1 MAAIDQLEGF
11 PSGQESCVLLVALGS
26 LGDALPLVALADAL
40 CGLLARVRVVV
51 SAETYEQL
59 ARILGD
65 DASLARVSAL
75 SPATGVFGG
84 VADGD
89 AAAAREAAA
98 AAELELVHEA
108 ALSLLRGVPQSCR
121 FLGFNAH
128 SAHAFH
134 VAEAVRAAPVL
145 CAPTVEPA
153 GDERSGW
160 AAGLAAPWYAPW
172 RRTKRVWRGGE
183 GRAHL
188 GAVDVDA
195 AVRATRRL
203 RGVAPALGAAVYGG
217 GAPAPSKRRA
227 AGWEWAAA
235 RGEESALVF
244 SGYWRPRDL
253 RFDHARVPAA
263 LLRGEPKSG
272 GGERRALVCF
282 GSVPLASLGVDEA
295 RFFRVMRR
303 AVARAGFRAFFHGG
317 PRPDDGDWCPG
328 ADFVDHD
335 LVLRSCDV
343 LISHGGAG
351 AVHAAAARGVGH
363 VVVSLHADQARWG
376 GAVAALG
383 LGVHVAGVTDR
394 LEGAVDGLA
403 AAVADAAAATAARR
417 RAPLEGLA
425 APSAA
430 LGLPLDPALAAACAM
445 LFDGATATTLCSY
458 AAERARRRAAWLDRK
473 AAAGLY
479 LSRRMPPG
487 TSVEVAAFCA
497 FLFVPR
503 PAYGGPRPGAVFRA
517 GDRGVGYYPDPY

>member
-51 SAETYEQL
+51 SAETYDKL

-89 AAAAREAAA
+89 AAAARERAA

-183 GRAHL
+183 GRARL

-203 RGVAPALGAAVYGG
+203 RGVAPALGRHFEMGRGAAGRWERGPLGVRGVLVPQRDAAGG
-217 GAPAPSKRRA
+217 GGVAV
-227 AGWEWAAA
+227 
-235 RGEESALVF
+235 RG
-244 SGYWRPRDL
+244 
-253 RFDHARVPAA
+253 VPFGAW
-263 LLRGEPKSG
+263 GVG
-272 GGERRALVCF
+272 G
-282 GSVPLASLGVDEA
+282 
-295 RFFRVMRR
+295 
-303 AVARAGFRAFFHGG
+303 
-317 PRPDDGDWCPG
+317 
-328 ADFVDHD
+328 
-335 LVLRSCDV
+335 
-343 LISHGGAG
+343 
-351 AVHAAAARGVGH
+351 AAAAAG
-363 VVVSLHADQARWG
+363 AR
-376 GAVAALG
+376 
-383 LGVHVAGVTDR
+383 
-394 LEGAVDGLA
+394 EGASWGDG
-403 AAVADAAAATAARR
+403 
-417 RAPLEGLA
+417 
-425 APSAA
+425 S
-430 LGLPLDPALAAACAM
+430 
-445 LFDGATATTLCSY
+445 
-458 AAERARRRAAWLDRK
+458 
-473 AAAGLY
+473 
-479 LSRRMPPG
+479 
-487 TSVEVAAFCA
+487 
-497 FLFVPR
+497 
-503 PAYGGPRPGAVFRA
+503 
-517 GDRGVGYYPDPY
+517 GV

>member
-84 VADGD
+84 SRTATRRRR
-89 AAAAREAAA
+89 ARAAA

-134 VAEAVRAAPVL
+134 VAEAVRAAPVSR
-145 CAPTVEPA
+145 ADRRA
-153 GDERSGW
+153 GRRRAVRLGRG
-160 AAGLAAPWYAPW
+160 ARGALVRALAAHEARLA
-172 RRTKRVWRGGE
+172 RRRGPRAS
-183 GRAHL
+183 GRRRRRRR
-188 GAVDVDA
+188 
-195 AVRATRRL
+195 VRAT
-203 RGVAPALGAAVYGG
+203 GGSGAAL
-217 GAPAPSKRRA
+217 APRRGLRRRRA
-227 AGWEWAAA
+227 RAVEAAPRAGSEA
-235 RGEESALVF
+235 RGEESALV
-244 SGYWRPRDL
+244 P
-253 RFDHARVPAA
+253 
-263 LLRGEPKSG
+263 
-272 GGERRALVCF
+272 
-282 GSVPLASLGVDEA
+282 
-295 RFFRVMRR
+295 
-303 AVARAGFRAFFHGG
+303 
-317 PRPDDGDWCPG
+317 
-328 ADFVDHD
+328 
-335 LVLRSCDV
+335 
-343 LISHGGAG
+343 AG
-351 AVHAAAARGVGH
+351 AVPSPRSASAFTSRASHRRGRRRRARGG
-363 VVVSLHADQARWG
+363 R
-376 GAVAALG
+376 
-383 LGVHVAGVTDR
+383 
-394 LEGAVDGLA
+394 
-403 AAVADAAAATAARR
+403 ADAGGGDGARR
-417 RAPLEGLA
+417 RCAEAA

-458 AAERARRRAAWLDRK
+458 AAERAWRRAAWLDRK

-503 PAYGGPRPGAVFRA
+503 PAYGGRRPGGLPLATARWLLPGPVLRWEASAPPGRGGRRRRRASRA
-517 GDRGVGYYPDPY
+517 GGGWRCAARRRRDRVLAPPATRR

>member
-84 VADGD
+84 SRTA
-89 AAAAREAAA
+89 AAAARRRRG
-98 AAELELVHEA
+98 LELVHEA
-108 ALSLLRGVPQSCR
+108 ALPS
-121 FLGFNAH
+121 
-128 SAHAFH
+128 
-134 VAEAVRAAPVL
+134 AAPVL

-153 GDERSGW
+153 GDERS
-160 AAGLAAPWYAPW
+160 AGRGARGALVRALAAHEARLA
-172 RRTKRVWRGGE
+172 RRRGPRAS
-183 GRAHL
+183 GRRRRRRR
-188 GAVDVDA
+188 GPRDA
-195 AVRATRRL
+195 AARAS
-203 RGVAPALGAAVYGG
+203 RGAGAAVYGG

-295 RFFRVMRR
+295 RFFRVVRR
-303 AVARAGFRAFFHGG
+303 AVAGFRAFFHGG
-317 PRPDDGDWCPG
+317 PRPDDGDWP
-328 ADFVDHD
+328 
-335 LVLRSCDV
+335 
-343 LISHGGAG
+343 AG
-351 AVHAAAARGVGH
+351 AVPSPRSASAFTSRASRTASRAPSTGSRRPSPAAAAAAAR
-363 VVVSLHADQARWG
+363 AAG
-376 GAVAALG
+376 GA
-383 LGVHVAGVTDR
+383 
-394 LEGAVDGLA
+394 
-403 AAVADAAAATAARR
+403 
-417 RAPLEGLA
+417 A

-458 AAERARRRAAWLDRK
+458 AAERARRRAVWLDRK

-503 PAYGGPRPGAVFRA
+503 PAYGGRRPGAVFRA

>member
-145 CAPTVEPA
+145 CAPTVEPS

-172 RRTKRVWRGGE
+172 RRTKRVWRGR
-183 GRAHL
+183 RAARVWAPSTSTPGPRARGS
-188 GAVDVDA
+188 GAA
-195 AVRATRRL
+195 RRS
-203 RGVAPALGAAVYGG
+203 GAAVYGG

-235 RGEESALVF
+235 RGEESALV
-244 SGYWRPRDL
+244 P
-253 RFDHARVPAA
+253 
-263 LLRGEPKSG
+263 
-272 GGERRALVCF
+272 
-282 GSVPLASLGVDEA
+282 
-295 RFFRVMRR
+295 
-303 AVARAGFRAFFHGG
+303 
-317 PRPDDGDWCPG
+317 
-328 ADFVDHD
+328 
-335 LVLRSCDV
+335 
-343 LISHGGAG
+343 AG
-351 AVHAAAARGVGH
+351 AVPSPRSASAFTSRASRTASRAPSTG
-363 VVVSLHADQARWG
+363 SRRPSRRWRRRG
-376 GAVAALG
+376 GARARAAG
-383 LGVHVAGVTDR
+383 
-394 LEGAVDGLA
+394 GA
-403 AAVADAAAATAARR
+403 
-417 RAPLEGLA
+417 A

-503 PAYGGPRPGAVFRA
+503 PAYGGRRPGAVFRA